1 VVSYPLS
8 LVGHCKS
15 MNDWSVTEKV
25 IKGTICDDIVY
36 VARVMT
42 HEGYWKLKEFSSYS
56 DAKFWCVAYRM

>member
-1 VVSYPLS
+1 
-8 LVGHCKS
+8 

-42 HEGYWKLKEFSSYS
+42 LEGYWKLREFSSYS
-56 DAKFWCVAYRM
+56 DAKFWCLAYRM